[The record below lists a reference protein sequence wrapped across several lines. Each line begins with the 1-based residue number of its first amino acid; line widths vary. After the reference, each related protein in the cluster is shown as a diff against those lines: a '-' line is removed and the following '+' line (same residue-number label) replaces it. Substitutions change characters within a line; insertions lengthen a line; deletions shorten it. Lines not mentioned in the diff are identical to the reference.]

1 MKTIHVALIL
11 LVGLLTTSTNCQN
24 DNEVTT
30 TVHSDRIKINYDF
43 ENLRLFL
50 NSTVT
55 ETKSRIDW
63 KWDHMNSRN
72 GSPDT
77 TSIEYFETRD
87 QPYFKFDDQVT
98 LPALSIVTDK
108 NKIIEFYAAT
118 IFTLAKHDKETII
131 AVIDSLNSYDLLN
144 QTEVQQAILETSRY
158 YRETENFEEELRLD
172 LAEEEYEYSRMSYEI
187 KIKK

>member
-77 TSIEYFETRD
+77 TSIEYFENRD

-108 NKIIEFYAAT
+108 NKIIF
-118 IFTLAKHDKETII
+118 
-131 AVIDSLNSYDLLN
+131 
-144 QTEVQQAILETSRY
+144 
-158 YRETENFEEELRLD
+158 FER
-172 LAEEEYEYSRMSYEI
+172 RFRFFF
-187 KIKK
+187 

>member
-1 MKTIHVALIL
+1 MK
-11 LVGLLTTSTNCQN
+11 
-24 DNEVTT
+24 
-30 TVHSDRIKINYDF
+30 KI
-43 ENLRLFL
+43 R
-50 NSTVT
+50 
-55 ETKSRIDW
+55 
-63 KWDHMNSRN
+63 
-72 GSPDT
+72 
-77 TSIEYFETRD
+77 TRD